1 MARTKA
7 NVPSAY
13 SSFLEWNE
21 DPEIASAAEKLYGS
35 IDKLELYV
43 GLQAEQAK
51 PVIPGAGLCPGK
63 HTLHN
68 AAFLLLKCLAAYTV
82 SRAILADAIA
92 LTRGD
97 RFFTSEYTPYNL
109 TAWGYADCQRDA
121 DGPGNG
127 SILGRLLLRT
137 LEQRRAQPLLARL
150 ALQLAPALRPVLFSY
165 SSSCHLFQ

>member
-68 AAFLLLKCLAAYTV
+68 AAFLLL
-82 SRAILADAIA
+82 ADMFRREWCRFER
-92 LTRGD
+92 TRRVTLVTD
-97 RFFTSEYTPYNL
+97 MTHIML
-109 TAWGYADCQRDA
+109 WWTAWGQQTALVLC
-121 DGPGNG
+121 
-127 SILGRLLLRT
+127 SLLR
-137 LEQRRAQPLLARL
+137 
-150 ALQLAPALRPVLFSY
+150 
-165 SSSCHLFQ
+165 